1 MPIKISMNTK
11 EKVEKLLQENNDL
24 ISQYHKDEKSVDFE
38 PIVGKVGKFGGR
50 FSFEELR
57 VEPEYSDIE
66 VLTGERD
73 AYKNILQ
80 QCETSAK
87 MTDKELTKLT
97 LESYV
102 SLFVEFKIYTNVARK
117 KNARDIKTAREFGD
131 LSENAEYQIAR
142 EQQGLIEARIS
153 ELAAITDNCEIVE
166 PKTSYT
172 IGEPGATVTIQNLK
186 TKQEKTFILVGATES
201 DINSVPQ
208 KISNV
213 APIGKAVVGK
223 KTGDTVPVVIG
234 KNRDMYK
241 IISIK

>member
-1 MPIKISMNTK
+1 MPIKISLKTK

-24 ISQYHKDEKSVDFE
+24 ISQFHKDEKSVDFA

-50 FSFEELR
+50 CSFEDLR
-57 VEPEYSDIE
+57 HEPEYSDIE
-66 VLTGERD
+66 VLIGERD
-73 AYKNILQ
+73 AYKNISQ
-80 QCETSAK
+80 QCDTSGRPSE
-87 MTDKELTKLT
+87 KELTQLT
-97 LESYV
+97 LETYV
-102 SLFVEFKIYTNVARK
+102 SLYVEFKIYKNVARQ

-153 ELAAITDNCEIVE
+153 ELEAIVDNCEIIDT
-166 PKTSYT
+166 KTGYD
-172 IGEPGATVTIQNLK
+172 IGEPGATVVIQNLK
-186 TKQEKTFILVGATES
+186 TKQKKEFILVGATES

-223 KTGDTVPVVIG
+223 KAGDTVPVIIG
-234 KNRDMYK
+234 KNKDMYK

>member
-1 MPIKISMNTK
+1 MPIKISLKTK
-11 EKVEKLLQENNDL
+11 ERVEKLLAENNDL
-24 ISQYHKDEKSVDFE
+24 ISQYHKDEKSVDFA

-50 FSFEELR
+50 CSFEELR
-57 VEPEYSDIE
+57 HEPEYKDIE
-66 VLTGERD
+66 VLVGERD
-73 AYKNILQ
+73 AYKNIAQ
-80 QCETSAK
+80 QCDTSNRAS
-87 MTDKELTKLT
+87 DKELTQLT

-102 SLFVEFKIYTNVARK
+102 SLYVEFKIYKNVARQ

-153 ELAAITDNCEIVE
+153 ELEKIVDNCEIVE
-166 PKTSYT
+166 PKTSYD

-186 TKQEKTFILVGATES
+186 TKAIREFMLVGATES

-213 APIGKAVVGK
+213 APLGKAVVGK
-223 KTGDTVPVVIG
+223 KVGDTVPVIIG
-234 KNRDMYK
+234 KNKEMYK

>member
-1 MPIKISMNTK
+1 MPIKISLKTK

-24 ISQYHKDEKSVDFE
+24 ISKYYENESSVDFA

-50 FSFEELR
+50 FSFEELKT
-57 VEPEYSDIE
+57 EPEYKDIE
-66 VLTGERD
+66 VLIGERD
-73 AYKNILQ
+73 AYKNISQ
-80 QCETSAK
+80 QCDTSNK
-87 MTDKELTKLT
+87 PSEKELTQLT

-102 SLFVEFKIYTNVARK
+102 SLYVEFKIYKNVARQ

-153 ELAAITDNCEIVE
+153 ELEKIVDNCEIIE
-166 PKTSYT
+166 PKTDYD

-186 TKQEKTFILVGATES
+186 TKQQKTFILVGATES

-213 APIGKAVVGK
+213 APLGRAVVGK
-223 KTGDTVPVVIG
+223 KAGDTVPVIIG
-234 KNRDMYK
+234 KNKDMYK

>member
-1 MPIKISMNTK
+1 MPIKISVKTK
-11 EKVEKLLQENNDL
+11 EKVEKLLQDRNNL
-24 ISQYHKDEKSVDFE
+24 ISQYHKDESSVDFT
-38 PIVGKVGKFGGR
+38 PIVSKVGKFGGR
-50 FSFEELR
+50 FSFDELKN
-57 VEPEYSDIE
+57 EPEYKDIE
-66 VLTGERD
+66 VLVGERD
-73 AYKNILQ
+73 AYKNISQ
-80 QCETSAK
+80 QCDTS
-87 MTDKELTKLT
+87 TTRSEKELTQLT

-102 SLFVEFKIYTNVARK
+102 SLYVEFKIYKNVARQ

-153 ELAAITDNCEIVE
+153 QLEAITDNCEIIE
-166 PKTSYT
+166 HKESYT
-172 IGEPGATVTIQNLK
+172 VGEQGATVTIQNLK

-213 APIGKAVVGK
+213 APLGKAVVGK
-223 KTGDTVPVVIG
+223 KAGDTVPVIIG

>member
-1 MPIKISMNTK
+1 MPIKISLKTK
-11 EKVEKLLQENNDL
+11 EKVEKLLAENNDL
-24 ISQYHKDEKSVDFE
+24 ISQYHKDEKSVDFA

-50 FSFEELR
+50 CSFEDLR
-57 VEPEYSDIE
+57 NEPEYSDIE
-66 VLTGERD
+66 VLVGERD

-80 QCETSAK
+80 QCETSLGAP
-87 MTDKELTKLT
+87 DKDFTKLT

-102 SLFVEFKIYTNVARK
+102 SLYVEFKIYKNVARL

-153 ELAAITDNCEIVE
+153 ELEAITDNCEIIE
-166 PKTSYT
+166 PKTSYS
-172 IGEPGATVTIQNLK
+172 IGEPGATVTICNLK

-213 APIGKAVVGK
+213 APLGKAVVGK
-223 KTGDTVPVVIG
+223 KAGDTVPVIIG
-234 KNRDMYK
+234 KNKDMYK